1 MKVKF
6 ENKEYEKFIGTLGPG
21 EGVVHA
27 VHTTED
33 YPFKILVQESL
44 TQGAKP
50 GDRVEVVAM
59 KWTQSKKNLRTK
71 VIQVFGAEGDEKTEQ
86 QTILGK
92 YGIRSSW
99 PDKVVSQSENLNT
112 EITEE
117 EIAKRFDFRDRPTI
131 TIDPDTAK
139 DFDDAISLKKL
150 NDNQWELGVHIADVT
165 HYLPTDSPM
174 DKEAFKR
181 GNSTYL
187 VGRCVPMLPEKLSNG
202 VCSLRPNEEKLTF
215 SAIFHIDEKGRVNYE
230 YITRSVIESDRR
242 YTYVEAQDRIEGK
255 VKDEHSD
262 MIKTLHRISNALR
275 NERKKGGS
283 VSFESTIRNIILDDK
298 YNPIDI
304 VTEDASE
311 AHGLIEELMLLAN
324 RKVAKFIWDHKRP
337 SIYRVHDKPE
347 KNNLIDL
354 RRFAKSFGYK
364 IDLSNDKTV
373 TNSINGMLQSVQGKP
388 EASIIQQFTIRT
400 MTKARYDNVQGQH
413 YGLGFD
419 WYTHFTSPI
428 RRYSDVM
435 VHRVLGAVLTGQKS
449 AQPKRMENIA
459 SYVSSTE
466 VASTRAERESRKLKE
481 VQYMENFIGDIFE
494 GVIVGIEG
502 FGVFIELPSN
512 GCRGLI
518 LRDGLEEMGFKFEFF
533 KFRISKGKKQY
544 KLGDKVLVHLDD
556 ADVELKQINF
566 NWYEEKW
573 VEKDQVVHRKE
584 IA

>member
-1 MKVKF
+1 MKVKY
-6 ENKEYEKFIGTLGPG
+6 EDKEYEKFIGTLGQG

-33 YPFKILVQESL
+33 YPFKIMVQESL
-44 TQGAKP
+44 TKGAKP
-50 GDRVEVVAM
+50 GDRVEVAAV
-59 KWTQSKKNLRTK
+59 KWTQKKKNLITK

-92 YGIRSSW
+92 YDIRSNW
-99 PDKVVSQSENLNT
+99 PDKVVSQSENLNI
-112 EITEE
+112 EITQE
-117 EIAKRFDFRDRPTI
+117 EINKRFDFRDRTTI

-174 DKEAFKR
+174 DKEALKR

-230 YITRSVIESDRR
+230 YITRSIIESDRR
-242 YTYVEAQDRIEGK
+242 YTYVEAQDRIDGK
-255 VKDEHSD
+255 VEDEYSD
-262 MIKTLHRISNALR
+262 MIKTLHGISNSLR
-275 NERKKGGS
+275 SERKRNGS
-283 VSFESTIRNIILDDK
+283 VSFESTIRNIILDD
-298 YNPIDI
+298 NARPIDI

-324 RKVAKFIWDHKRP
+324 RKVAKFIWDQKRP

-347 KNNLIDL
+347 KKNLIDL

-364 IDLSNDKTV
+364 IDLSNDNTV
-373 TNSINGMLQSVQGKP
+373 TNSINGMLKAVQGKP

-400 MTKARYDNVQGQH
+400 MTKARYDSVQGEH
-413 YGLGFD
+413 YGLGFE

-435 VHRVLGAVLTGQKS
+435 VHRVLGAILTGQKS
-449 AQPKRMENIA
+449 AQAKRMESIA
-459 SYVSSTE
+459 NYVSSTE
-466 VASTRAERESRKLKE
+466 IASTRAERESRKLKE

-502 FGVFIELPSN
+502 FGVFVELTTN

-518 LRDGLEEMGFKFEFF
+518 LRGDLEALGFKFEFF
-533 KFRISKGKKQY
+533 KFRISKGRKRY
-544 KLGDKVLVHLDD
+544 KLGDTIFVQLDD

-573 VEKDQVVHRKE
+573 AEKGQSVHKKE
-584 IA
+584 TV

>member
-1 MKVKF
+1 MKVKYK
-6 ENKEYEKFIGTLGPG
+6 NNEYDKFVGTLGEG
-21 EGVVHA
+21 EGVVHPI
-27 VHTTED
+27 HTAEEL
-33 YPFKILVQESL
+33 PFKIMVQKAML
-44 TQGAKP
+44 NGAKP
-50 GDRVEVVAM
+50 GDKVEVSAI
-59 KWTQSKKNLRTK
+59 KWTQQKKNLRTK
-71 VIQVFGAEGDEKTEQ
+71 VIQVLNFESNEESEQ
-86 QTILGK
+86 QSILGK
-92 YGIRSSW
+92 YGIRNQW
-99 PDKVVSQSENLNT
+99 PDKVVSQSENLDT
-112 EITEE
+112 TITKE
-117 EIAKRFDFRDRPTI
+117 EIGKRFDFRDRPTI

-165 HYLPTDSPM
+165 HYLPTESPM

-187 VGRCVPMLPEKLSNG
+187 VGRCIPMLPEKLSNG

-215 SAIFHIDEKGRVNYE
+215 SAVFHINNRGEVNYE
-230 YITRSVIESDRR
+230 YITRSIIESDRR

-255 VKDEHSD
+255 VEDEHSD
-262 MIKTLHRISNALR
+262 MIKTLHSISNALR
-275 NERKKGGS
+275 SARKKGGS
-283 VSFESTIRNIILDDK
+283 VSFESTIRNIILDDSFK
-298 YNPIDI
+298 PIDI

-324 RKVAKFIWDHKRP
+324 RKVAKFIWDQKRA
-337 SIYRVHDKPE
+337 SIYRVHDKPG
-347 KNNLIDL
+347 KNNLIEL

-373 TNSINGMLQSVQGKP
+373 TNSINGMLKSVQGKP
-388 EASIIQQFTIRT
+388 EAGIVQKFTIRT
-400 MTKARYDNVQGQH
+400 MTKAKYDSVQGQH
-413 YGLGFD
+413 YGLGFE

-435 VHRVLGAVLTGQKS
+435 VHRVLGSIFTGQKS
-449 AQPKRMENIA
+449 AQAKRMGTIA
-459 SYVSSTE
+459 SYISSTE
-466 VASTRAERESRKLKE
+466 VASTKAERESRKLKE

-502 FGVFIELPSN
+502 FGVFIELSSN

-518 LRDGLEEMGFKFEFF
+518 LRDDLEEMGFKFEFF
-533 KFRISKGKKQY
+533 KFRISKGKKRY
-544 KLGDKVLVHLDD
+544 KLGDSILVQLDD

-573 VEKDQVVHRKE
+573 LEKDQTVHRK
-584 IA
+584 